1 MKVHDT
7 NDPGC
12 RRKSTINLAGFLAR
26 SSANGPGIRSVVWV
40 QGCPLNCEGCFN
52 PQFLPFTPA
61 QQVTPSALAERIC
74 ALEPVEGV
82 TFSGGE
88 PLMYAEPLIELLDEC
103 GKRGIHR
110 AVDTAGHVGSEI
122 LLDVARRT
130 DLFLYDLKLMDSD
143 LHEQWTG
150 VKNEKILSNLSMLAA
165 SGAKIIVRV
174 PLVAGVNDHEG
185 NIRQTAEFISAL
197 PGEKMEVHLLP
208 YHAIARHK
216 YAKLGKHETFNEL
229 EEPGAESLQN
239 VIGWFAE
246 YGIRSQVGG

>member
-1 MKVHDT
+1 MYAPAKCIKCGTCVAVCPEGAITLSNNGITT
-7 NDPGC
+7 NDALCTMCGRCAEVCP
-12 RRKSTINLAGFLAR
+12 TMAI
-26 SSANGPGIRSVVWV
+26 GISGKPTSV
-40 QGCPLNCEGCFN
+40 PEIM
-52 PQFLPFTPA
+52 A
-61 QQVTPSALAERIC
+61 IIDSERIFFDQSGG
-74 ALEPVEGV
+74 GV

-88 PLMYAEPLIELLDEC
+88 PLLHAELLMELLDEC

-110 AVDTAGHVGSEI
+110 AVDTAGHVTSAV
-122 LLDVARRT
+122 LLHVAQRT

-143 LHEQWTG
+143 LHKHWTG
-150 VKNEKILSNLSMLAA
+150 VRNEKILSNLGMLAA